1 MDNNT
6 KKIAIGVGIIAL
18 LLWVSKK
25 EKVTETPTGGSGG
38 GGGGI
43 GGVMPMGIT
52 LITTPAATNTPNTSS
67 TSTTPSS
74 SSSSSASTTSSTT
87 SSSTPVKVDTT
98 APIDPSGGRGVYMPN
113 PSPTTTTSTSIPSN
127 AGNESVKCPNNIM
140 YSVSSADIIASGGS
154 VSWCQRNGHY
164 AGSTNFV
171 GFDGKIKRP
180 SYKVDFF

>member
-52 LITTPAATNTPNTSS
+52 LITTPAATTTPNTSS

-74 SSSSSASTTSSTT
+74 SSASTTSSTST

-98 APIDPSGGRGVYMPN
+98 APIDPSGGRGVYMP
-113 PSPTTTTSTSIPSN
+113 SPTSTSTIPTSTTPTN
-127 AGNESVKCPNNIM
+127 TMGNEAVKCPNNII
-140 YSVSSADIIASGGS
+140 YSVPSSEVNSSGGLT
-154 VSWCQRNGHY
+154 SWCQRNGHY

>member
-18 LLWVSKK
+18 LVWYTKK
-25 EKVTETPTGGSGG
+25 EKVTETSTGGSGG
-38 GGGGI
+38 VSGGI

-52 LITTPAATNTPNTSS
+52 LITTPNPTPTNTSS
-67 TSTTPSS
+67 TTTTNTTPSS
-74 SSSSSASTTSSTT
+74 STASTASTTNTT
-87 SSSTPVKVDTT
+87 TSSTPVKVDT
-98 APIDPSGGRGVYMPN
+98 AAPNIPIDPSGGRGVYMPT
-113 PSPTTTTSTSIPSN
+113 PTPASIPSN

-140 YSVSSADIIASGGS
+140 YSVPSAEVNSSGGAI
-154 VSWCQRNGHY
+154 SWCNRNGHY